1 MHLHGDMK
9 KFLIII
15 LILVVAAG
23 TCVVSCPDKASHSEA
38 LKEVLNSAFTEE
50 MGGNVSDDPVALVG
64 SMIGAGI
71 GGFVIDNML
80 KVDNYF
86 VCSVGSITFDGKTR
100 VVSVGVL
107 NHVFAPGEEDLR
119 KAVKDLCR

>member
-23 TCVVSCPDKASHSEA
+23 TCVVSCPDKTAHTEA
-38 LKEVLNSAFTEE
+38 LKGVLNAAFTEE
-50 MGGNVSDDPVALVG
+50 LDDGKSDDGLVMLG

-71 GGFVIDNML
+71 GGIVIANML

-86 VCSVGSITFDGKTR
+86 VCSVGTITFDGKTR

-107 NHVFAPGEEDLR
+107 NHVFAPGEDGLR
-119 KAVKDLCR
+119 KAVKDLCH

>member
-23 TCVVSCPDKASHSEA
+23 TCVVSCPDKTAHTEA
-38 LKEVLNSAFTEE
+38 LKGVLNAAFTEE
-50 MGGNVSDDPVALVG
+50 MGGNNSDDPLAMVG
-64 SMIGAGI
+64 SMIGTGI
-71 GGFVIDNML
+71 GGIVIDNML

-86 VCSVGSITFDGKTR
+86 VCSVGTITFDGKTR

-107 NHVFAPGEEDLR
+107 NHVFAPGEDGLR
-119 KAVKDLCR
+119 KAVKDLCH